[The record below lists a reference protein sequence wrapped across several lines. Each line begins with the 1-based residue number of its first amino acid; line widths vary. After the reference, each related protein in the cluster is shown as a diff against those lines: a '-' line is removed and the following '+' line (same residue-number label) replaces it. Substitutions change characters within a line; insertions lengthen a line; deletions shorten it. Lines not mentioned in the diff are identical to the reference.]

1 MKNKITLLLNVILF
15 FVLFSAFGLK
25 GFASGPTDEIEEYN
39 MTINVLEDGT
49 LSIDYHIDWLV
60 LDSDEL
66 GPVEWLQIG
75 IPNSHYISMTPIS
88 DNISDLYYQ
97 SNSYGDFAIVY
108 FYDKYYEGSHVVFD
122 YNVVMDY
129 MYEVNKFTEGETV
142 YYFTP
147 GWFDGIETKSMT
159 ISWNAENAISWDPNC
174 LNKSGYLTWETS
186 LGSNETYEVS
196 VTYPTDA
203 YAFDTSKNATE
214 NYYSNDYDD
223 YNYNYDYD
231 YSNSY
236 SSDNIFEESPIMMV
250 LGVIGTLIGGF
261 LALLLGCWPILLI
274 IFIVYKAGK
283 GFKPAASSTAT
294 TRKEIKRTL
303 IKYYPTCPGCG
314 AVRPEGKD
322 KCDYCGR
329 SFIESEEIIE
339 EKDIPNPQQYSTEG
353 VYKRDNNSAIR
364 VHVVSVPIVTSR
376 PSSSSS
382 SHRSSCVHSSC
393 AHSHCACAHSCAC
406 ACACACAGGG
416 RAGCSKKDFYNTG
429 LKLKQLELKKKYR
442 K

>member
-1 MKNKITLLLNVILF
+1 MKNKITLLLYSTIF
-15 FVLFSAFGLK
+15 AVLFSLCTLK
-25 GFASGPTDEIEEYN
+25 SYASGPTDEIEEYN
-39 MTINVLEDGT
+39 MTIDVLDDGT
-49 LSIDYHIDWLV
+49 VSIDYHIDWLV

-75 IPNSHYISMTPIS
+75 IPNNHYISMTALS
-88 DNISDLYYQ
+88 DNISSIDY
-97 SNSYGDFAIVY
+97 SSDSYGYYARVDFY
-108 FYDKYYEGSHVVFD
+108 EKYYEGEHVVFD

-129 MYEVNKFTEGETV
+129 LYEVDKFTEGETV
-142 YYFTP
+142 YYFAP

-159 ISWNAENAISWDPNC
+159 IRWNAENAISWTPNC
-174 LNKSGYLTWETS
+174 LNKEGYLTWEQS
-186 LGSNETYEVS
+186 LGSGDTLEVS

-203 YAFDTSKNATE
+203 YSFDTTKNDPSEYE
-214 NYYSNDYDD
+214 NYYDDYSNDY
-223 YNYNYDYD
+223 YGEYDSYD
-231 YSNSY
+231 
-236 SSDNIFEESPIMMV
+236 SDNIFDKNPLMMV
-250 LGVIGTLIGGF
+250 LGVIVSLIGGVF
-261 LALLLGCWPILLI
+261 ALLISCWPILLI
-274 IFIVYKAGK
+274 VFIVYKAGK
-283 GFKPAASSTAT
+283 GFKPAAPT

-314 AVRPEGKD
+314 AARPEGKE

-339 EKDIPNPQQYSTEG
+339 EKDIPNPTQYSTEG
-353 VYKRDNNSAIR
+353 TYKYHDNSAIR
-364 VHVVSVPIVTSR
+364 VHVVNIPVVTSR

-382 SHRSSCVHSSC
+382 HRSSCAHSSC
-393 AHSHCACAHSCAC
+393 AHSSCACAHSCAC

>member
-1 MKNKITLLLNVILF
+1 MKNKLTLLLTTILLA
-15 FVLFSAFGLK
+15 VLFSAFGLK
-25 GFASGPTDEIEEYN
+25 GYASGPTDEIEEYN

-49 LSIDYHIDWLV
+49 VSIDYHIDWLV

-75 IPNSHYISMTPIS
+75 IPNSHYISMTAMS
-88 DNISDLYYQ
+88 DNISSISYD
-97 SNSYGDFAIVY
+97 SNSYGYYAVVY
-108 FYDKYYEGSHVVFD
+108 FYDKYYEGEHVVFD

-129 MYEVNKFTEGETV
+129 LYEVNKFTEGETV
-142 YYFTP
+142 YYFAP
-147 GWFDGIETKSMT
+147 GWFDGVETKSMT
-159 ISWNAENAISWDPNC
+159 IRWNAENAISWDPNC
-174 LNKSGYLTWETS
+174 LNKEGYLTWETS
-186 LGSNETYEVS
+186 LGSGDTYEVS
-196 VTYPTDA
+196 VTYPNEA
-203 YAFDTSKNATE
+203 YMFDFSKTAT
-214 NYYSNDYDD
+214 NDD
-223 YNYNYDYD
+223 YYNEVYGGDYD
-231 YSNSY
+231 YSYDYSY
-236 SSDNIFEESPIMMV
+236 DDDNIFEKSPIMMV
-250 LGVIGTLIGGF
+250 LGVIGTLIGGVF
-261 LALLLGCWPILLI
+261 ALIIGCWPILLI
-274 IFIVYKAGK
+274 VFIVYRAGK
-283 GFKPAASSTAT
+283 GFKPATTTT

-353 VYKRDNNSAIR
+353 VYRRDNNSAIR
-364 VHVVSVPIVTSR
+364 VHVVNVPIVTSR

-382 SHRSSCVHSSC
+382 SHRSSCAHSSC
-393 AHSHCACAHSCAC
+393 AHSSCACAHSCAC